1 MLSNFLSMFFI
12 SGDRMLGL
20 VVSMLLAFLMGL
32 AIARVYRGTHR
43 GLNYEQSFLTTL
55 VLLPPIVALVMNFI
69 RGDLVLSLGLVGSLS
84 IIRFRTPIKDTRD
97 MAYLFG
103 VIAVGLGCG
112 TDSWTLVILATVIL
126 SVGVTF
132 LYLME
137 YGRPVHSDFVLVVS
151 GHGDYP
157 ARDVEGIIRKHTLTA
172 RIRSQETKDRNW
184 EMVYE
189 LRLSKT
195 QERES
200 NRMVQMIRDLN
211 EIDRISLLAPQLA
224 LPM

>member
-1 MLSNFLSMFFI
+1 MLRNIISMFFI
-12 SGDRMLGL
+12 SGDRMFSLIVSMVLAFLLGL
-20 VVSMLLAFLMGL
+20 V
-32 AIARVYRGTHR
+32 IARLYRSTHR
-43 GLNYEQSFLTTL
+43 GLNYEQSFLSTL

-97 MAYLFG
+97 MAYLFW

-112 TDSWTLVILATVIL
+112 TDSWTLVILSTIIL
-126 SVGVTF
+126 SIGIIF
-132 LYLME
+132 MYLME

-157 ARDVEGIIRKHTLTA
+157 AREVEGLIRKHTQTA
-172 RIRSQETKDRNW
+172 RIRSQETRDRNW

-189 LRLSKT
+189 LRMSKT
-195 QERES
+195 QERDA
-200 NRMVQMIRDLN
+200 NRMVQIIRDLN
-211 EIDRISLLAPQLA
+211 EIDRVSLLAPQLA